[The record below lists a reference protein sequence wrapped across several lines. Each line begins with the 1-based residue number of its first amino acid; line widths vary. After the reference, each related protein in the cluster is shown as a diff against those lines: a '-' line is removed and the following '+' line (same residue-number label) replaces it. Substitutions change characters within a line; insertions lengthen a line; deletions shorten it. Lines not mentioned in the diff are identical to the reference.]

1 MTKKSEHDSP
11 EQVLHQYRKERHADY
26 NSRSSRLDELAFK
39 TSERY
44 DQWIL
49 TLSGGALALS
59 LTFLEKIA
67 PEPETM
73 TLWLLGLSWLSFIGA
88 ILSGFFAIHYSREAI
103 YREMDI
109 ARENYEAFVST
120 STTQNMQG
128 SPQSIKDNL
137 PRLRCE
143 TANIVSRSC
152 LAAGTGLLCLFALI
166 NLVIAK
172 TPKFG
177 ESGKEAAIKLNL
189 PPPIFSSITN
199 TNEGTTMSKDA
210 NKPVQIQG
218 VKPSA
223 ADGSIKGVR
232 IGDPTTAVKSS
243 YSPRQQDTPPPP
255 PPPPPAKK

>member
-1 MTKKSEHDSP
+1 MVFCVTITGIYQNMKISP
-11 EQVLHQYRKERHADY
+11 EIPINTPDKNKKPDFNTVFDSIMPRFYER
-26 NSRSSRLDELAFK
+26 NLK
-39 TSERY
+39 TG
-44 DQWIL
+44 D
-49 TLSGGALALS
+49 
-59 LTFLEKIA
+59 
-67 PEPETM
+67 
-73 TLWLLGLSWLSFIGA
+73 
-88 ILSGFFAIHYSREAI
+88 
-103 YREMDI
+103 MDI